1 MNLVDLIPKGYIN
14 GVQLGQLADEFLA
27 PILVGNLPTTHITT
41 MHQFLMDTVTHSSS
55 STSSSNQFRTDH
67 QSS

>member
-14 GVQLGQLADEFLA
+14 GVQLGQLADKFLA
-27 PILVGNLPTTHITT
+27 PILVGNLLTTHITT
-41 MHQFLMDTVTHSSS
+41 MHQFLMDTVTHGS
-55 STSSSNQFRTDH
+55 STNSSNQFRTDH